1 MSRSAASTPS
11 PLPPVVK
18 SQPLLGLAGVS
29 LLLLLAACQLGL
41 AGLGASPPA
50 KSFAITDYGAVAD
63 GTTLNSAAIQRAVDA
78 AQAAGGGTVVVP
90 AGTFMSGSIF
100 LHQGVSLYLS
110 QGAVLLGSPRIEDYP
125 KRLTRIEGHFE
136 PWRMALVNAQELD
149 GVRITGPGR
158 LDGNGSGY
166 WTAFWQARVAN
177 PAVTNLAVE
186 RPRLVFLDRCR
197 HVTVEGVT
205 LENSGFWN
213 LHLYRCDDVLVSGVR
228 IFSPSNPA
236 PARGAMPAEP
246 RGPSTDGIDIDS
258 SQNVTVRGCNIS
270 CADDDIALKGS
281 KGPHADQDT
290 DSPPVENIL
299 IEDCVIGDG
308 NGLLTCG
315 SEATII
321 RHVVVRN
328 CTLTGDAT
336 MLTLK
341 LRPDTPQ
348 HYTDITLDGITL
360 TGGRGR
366 LLNVAP
372 WTQFFD
378 LQGQP
383 RPARAV
389 DHVTI
394 RNVHGTYRTFG
405 VLHGNADDTLGDLTL
420 ENIAVTLANPA
431 FDLGPTKN
439 LTVNHVVV
447 NGTPYVPPLPKSTPS
462 RANDGF

>member
-1 MSRSAASTPS
+1 VAKPYPLFRLAA
-11 PLPPVVK
+11 VV
-18 SQPLLGLAGVS
+18 
-29 LLLLLAACQLGL
+29 LLLLQSACMHGS
-41 AGLGASPPA
+41 ASSSSTTA
-50 KSFAITDYGAVAD
+50 KSFVITDYGAVAD
-63 GTTLNSAAIQRAVDA
+63 GTTLNTAAIQKAIDA
-78 AQAAGGGTVVVP
+78 AQAAGGGTVVIP
-90 AGTFMSGSIF
+90 AGTFMSASLF
-100 LHQGVSLYLS
+100 LHQGVALYLA

-125 KRLTRIEGHFE
+125 KRQTRIEGHFE
-136 PWRMALVNAQELD
+136 AWRMALVNAQEID
-149 GVRITGPGR
+149 GVSITGPGR
-158 LDGNGSGY
+158 FDGNGLGY
-166 WTAFWQARVAN
+166 WTAFWAARVAN
-177 PAVTNLAVE
+177 QAVTNLAVE
-186 RPRLVFLDRCR
+186 RPRLLFIDRCQ
-197 HVTVEGVT
+197 HVTIQGVT

-213 LHLYRCDDVLVSGVR
+213 LHLYRCNGVLVSGVR

-236 PARGAMPAEP
+236 PARGAMPAGP

-258 SQNVTVRGCNIS
+258 SQNVTVSGCNIS

-299 IEDCVIGDG
+299 IENCTIGDG

-315 SEATII
+315 SEATLI

-360 TGGRGR
+360 AGGRGR
-366 LLNVAP
+366 LINVAP

-383 RPARAV
+383 PPSRAV
-389 DHVTI
+389 DHITI
-394 RNVHGTYRTFG
+394 RNVHGTYRAFG
-405 VLHGNADDTLGDLTL
+405 VLHGNPGDALRDFTL
-420 ENIAVTLANPA
+420 ENIAVTLASPA
-431 FDLGPTKN
+431 LDLGATEN
-439 LTVNHVVV
+439 LTVKNVVV
-447 NGTPYVPPLPKSTPS
+447 NGQPYVPPAV
-462 RANDGF
+462 RAAPARGDNGF

>member
-1 MSRSAASTPS
+1 MNY
-11 PLPPVVK
+11 LK
-18 SQPLLGLAGVS
+18 PLLGLATAVG
-29 LLLLLAACQLGL
+29 LLLQAACLHH
-41 AGLGASPPA
+41 PA
-50 KSFAITDYGAVAD
+50 AAAKPFVITDYGAVAD
-63 GTTLNSAAIQRAVDA
+63 GTTLNSAAIQRAIDA
-78 AQAAGGGTVVVP
+78 AHAAGGGTVVVP
-90 AGTFMSGSIF
+90 AGTFLSGSVF
-100 LHQGVSLYLS
+100 LQQGVALYLAD
-110 QGAVLLGSPRIEDYP
+110 GAVLLGSPHIADYP

-149 GVRITGPGR
+149 HVTISGPGR
-158 LDGNGSGY
+158 LDGNGAGY
-166 WTAFWQARVAN
+166 WTAFWTARVAN

-186 RPRLVFLDRCR
+186 RPRLMFMDRCQ
-197 HVTVEGVT
+197 HVAIEGIT
-205 LENSGFWN
+205 LQNSGFWN
-213 LHLYRCDDVLVSGVR
+213 LHLYRCDEVLVSGVR
-228 IFSPSNPA
+228 IFAPSNPA
-236 PARGAMPAEP
+236 PARGAMPAGL
-246 RGPSTDGIDIDS
+246 RGPSSDGIDIDS
-258 SQNVTVRGCNIS
+258 SRNVTVRGCNIS

-281 KGPHADQDT
+281 KGPHADQDK

-315 SEATII
+315 SEATLI
-321 RHVVVRN
+321 RHVTVRN

-366 LLNVAP
+366 LINVAP

-383 RPARAV
+383 PPSRAV
-389 DHVTI
+389 DHITI
-394 RNVHGTYRTFG
+394 RNVSGSYRTFG
-405 VLHGNADDTLGDLTL
+405 VLHGNPGDTLRDITL

-431 FDLGPTKN
+431 LDLGATEN
-439 LTVNHVVV
+439 LTVKNVVV
-447 NGTPYVPPLPKSTPS
+447 NGQPYVPPPP
-462 RANDGF
+462 RAAAARGDNGF

>member
-1 MSRSAASTPS
+1 MTKAH
-11 PLPPVVK
+11 
-18 SQPLLGLAGVS
+18 PLLRFSAVA
-29 LLLLLAACQLGL
+29 LLLLLAACQHGL
-41 AGLGASPPA
+41 AGHASSTPG
-50 KSFAITDYGAVAD
+50 KSFVITDYGAVAD
-63 GTTLNSAAIQRAVDA
+63 GTTLNTAAIQQAIDA
-78 AQAAGGGTVVVP
+78 AQAVGGGTVVIP
-90 AGTFMSGSIF
+90 AGTFMSASIF
-100 LHQGVSLYLS
+100 LHQGVGLYLA

-125 KRLTRIEGHFE
+125 KRQTRIEGHFE
-136 PWRMALVNAQELD
+136 PWRMALVNAQALD
-149 GVRITGPGR
+149 GVSITGPGR
-158 LDGNGSGY
+158 FDGNGQGY

-177 PAVTNLAVE
+177 QAVTNLAVE
-186 RPRLVFLDRCR
+186 RPRLLFIDRCQ
-197 HVTVEGVT
+197 HVTIQGVT

-213 LHLYRCDDVLVSGVR
+213 LHLYRCNGVLVSGVR
-228 IFSPSNPA
+228 IFSPSTPA
-236 PARGAMPAEP
+236 PARGAMPAGP

-299 IEDCVIGDG
+299 IENCVIGDG

-315 SEATII
+315 SEATLI

-360 TGGRGR
+360 TGRGR
-366 LLNVAP
+366 LINVAP

-383 RPARAV
+383 RPTREV

-394 RNVHGTYRTFG
+394 RNVHGTYRSFG
-405 VLHGNADDTLGDLTL
+405 VLHGNPDDTLSDLTL
-420 ENIAVTLANPA
+420 ENIAVTLDSPTL
-431 FDLGPTKN
+431 DLGPTKG
-439 LTVNHVVV
+439 LTVKNVVV
-447 NGTPYVPPLPKSTPS
+447 NGQLYLPPQPKGTPA